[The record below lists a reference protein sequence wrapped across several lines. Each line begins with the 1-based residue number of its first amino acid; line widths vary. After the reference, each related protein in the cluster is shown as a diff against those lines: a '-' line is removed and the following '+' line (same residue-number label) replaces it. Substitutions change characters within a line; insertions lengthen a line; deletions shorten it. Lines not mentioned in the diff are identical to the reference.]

1 MTFDLKNNN
10 ADALIAKVMQQFAFK
25 HQYQVAKYFG
35 VTAQTL
41 SGWVKAGIVPDKYLM
56 KFQLDV
62 QALKKENDFSKK
74 IDDLNHQEINNL
86 KHSKSETQ
94 SNEFSF
100 TDFFANHVRILVIL
114 PFITS
119 LFSLIIVFFVIRPVY
134 TSSAKILPIG
144 DSGSS
149 FTEMAGMAS
158 QLGLSMPMNFG
169 NEIPWDEMFPEI
181 IKSENLV
188 QSILNE
194 KFSSNKYGK
203 NQSLSAIIK
212 QEYNIKNKSA
222 IFLEKM
228 LIYEFNQMIEVSKSR
243 LSPIVTIELDF
254 FEPQVAADILRK
266 VIEFAGETQVKIK
279 LKQISEKRQFI
290 EERISEV
297 TKALKNAE
305 IKLKDFKESNRR
317 VERSPS
323 LKLEES
329 RLEREVSLQTTLYM
343 TLKSQFENVKIEE
356 VEESAMIEVID
367 GPIVPFKVT
376 RPKKISS
383 VIFTF
388 IFTFFSLF
396 FFIYLKDF
404 NLSGSKKNTLERI
417 EARKKLFKNIK
428 SLIPFIQK

>member
-1 MTFDLKNNN
+1 MTIDSNRDN
-10 ADALIAKVMQQFAFK
+10 ADSLIAKVMNQFGFR

-62 QALKKENDFSKK
+62 QGSQKKDRFSERLSDMNQSDIQDLKSDTY
-74 IDDLNHQEINNL
+74 L
-86 KHSKSETQ
+86 
-94 SNEFSF
+94 NEFSF
-100 TDFFANHVRILVIL
+100 TIFFANHIRALIIIPSLLSIVSLILVF
-114 PFITS
+114 FI
-119 LFSLIIVFFVIRPVY
+119 FRPVY

-144 DSGSS
+144 DNGSS
-149 FTEMAGMAS
+149 FSEMAGMAS

-188 QSILNE
+188 QAILNE
-194 KFSSNKYGK
+194 NFISNKYVK
-203 NQSLSAIIK
+203 EQSLFAIME

-228 LIYEFNQMIEVSKSR
+228 VIYEFNEMIKVSKSR

-254 FEPQVAADILRK
+254 FEPQVAADILK
-266 VIEFAGETQVKIK
+266 KIIEVAGKTQVKIK

-297 TKALKNAE
+297 TRALKNAE
-305 IKLKDFKESNRR
+305 LELKEFKESNRR

-356 VEESAMIEVID
+356 VEEAAMIEVID

-376 RPKKISS
+376 RPKKASS

-388 IFTFFSLF
+388 IFAFLSLF
-396 FFIYLKDF
+396 FFFYLKDYS
-404 NLSGSKKNTLERI
+404 LSGSKKHESERI
-417 EARKKLFKNIK
+417 EARRKLFKNIK

>member
-1 MTFDLKNNN
+1 MINIDKIN
-10 ADALIAKVMQQFAFK
+10 ADSLIAKVMNQFGFR
-25 HQYQVAKYFG
+25 HQYEVAEYFG

-41 SGWVKAGIVPDKYLM
+41 SGWVKNRSVPDKYLM

-62 QALKKENDFSKK
+62 QGLQKDNNFSEKLDAIEQQK
-74 IDDLNHQEINNL
+74 I
-86 KHSKSETQ
+86 KYSKFSKSEIHLK
-94 SNEFSF
+94 EFSF
-100 TDFFANHVRILVIL
+100 TIFFANHIR
-114 PFITS
+114 
-119 LFSLIIVFFVIRPVY
+119 SLIIIPFLLSTISLILVLFIFRPVY

-149 FTEMAGMAS
+149 FSEMAGMAS

-188 QSILNE
+188 LGILNE
-194 KFSSNKYGK
+194 NFTSNKYGREK
-203 NQSLSAIIK
+203 PLFSILE
-212 QEYNIKNKSA
+212 QEYNIKNKSE

-228 LIYEFNQMIEVSKSR
+228 IIHEFNKMIKVSKSR

-254 FEPQVAADILRK
+254 FEPQVAANILKK
-266 VIEFAGETQVKIK
+266 VIEAAGKTQVKIK

-290 EERISEV
+290 EERIYEV
-297 TKALKNAE
+297 TLALKNSE
-305 IKLKDFKESNRR
+305 LNLKEFKESNRR
-317 VERSPS
+317 VESSPS

-329 RLEREVSLQTTLYM
+329 RLEREVSLQATLYM

-356 VEESAMIEVID
+356 VEEAAMIEVID

-376 RPKKISS
+376 RPKKVSS

-388 IFTFFSLF
+388 IFAFLSLF
-396 FFIYLKDF
+396 FFFYLKDYS
-404 NLSGSKKNTLERI
+404 LSGSREHASERI
-417 EARKKLFKNIK
+417 VAKRKLFKNIK
-428 SLIPFIQK
+428 SLIPFIEK

>member
-1 MTFDLKNNN
+1 MGFNLQNSN
-10 ADALIAKVMQQFAFK
+10 ADTLIAKVMKQFDFK
-25 HQYQVAKYFG
+25 HQYQVAEYFG

-41 SGWVKAGIVPDKYLM
+41 SGWVKSGVVPDKYLI
-56 KFQLDV
+56 KFQLDI
-62 QALKKENDFSKK
+62 QDLEKKESISEQSDSNNQK
-74 IDDLNHQEINNL
+74 EIVNQKSVKTPSNL
-86 KHSKSETQ
+86 
-94 SNEFSF
+94 NEFSF
-100 TDFFANHVRILVIL
+100 TVFFANHIQ
-114 PFITS
+114 
-119 LFSLIIVFFVIRPVY
+119 SLIIIPFIFSILSLIFVFFIFRPVY

-144 DSGSS
+144 DSGNS
-149 FTEMAGMAS
+149 FSDMAGMAS
-158 QLGLSMPMNFG
+158 QLGLGMPMSFG

-188 QSILNE
+188 QSILND
-194 KFSSNKYGK
+194 KFSSIKYGEK
-203 NQSLSAIIK
+203 KSLFTILEK
-212 QEYNIKNKSA
+212 EYNLKNKSV
-222 IFLEKM
+222 IILEKM
-228 LIYEFNQMIEVSKSR
+228 VIHEFNEMIKVSKSR
-243 LSPIVTIELDF
+243 LSPIVTVKLDF
-254 FEPQVAADILRK
+254 FEPQVAADILEK
-266 VIEFAGETQVKIK
+266 VIEVAGKTQVKIK

-297 TKALKNAE
+297 TRALKNAE

-356 VEESAMIEVID
+356 VEEAAMIEVID

-383 VIFTF
+383 IIFTF
-388 IFTFFSLF
+388 IFTFLSLF
-396 FFIYLKDF
+396 FFFYLKDY
-404 NLSGSKKNTLERI
+404 NLSGSKKQNPERI
-417 EARKKLFKNIK
+417 EARRKLFKNIK